1 MNPQN
6 ILMISYTYEA
16 KFCRTTPGNLISLII
31 MQTIQ
36 HVSFSY
42 IFRWFSRWHFT
53 QIEEFSDGKRQLGDI
68 LLVPMNVSTVAED
81 QEDVNIL
88 DSEEDLKIAESVA
101 FLIEGILIPI
111 LVVGGIL
118 GKISSLE

>member
-1 MNPQN
+1 
-6 ILMISYTYEA
+6 
-16 KFCRTTPGNLISLII
+16 
-31 MQTIQ
+31 
-36 HVSFSY
+36 
-42 IFRWFSRWHFT
+42 
-53 QIEEFSDGKRQLGDI
+53 
-68 LLVPMNVSTVAED
+68 MNVSTVAED

-118 GKISSLE
+118 GKISSLK

>member
-1 MNPQN
+1 MT
-6 ILMISYTYEA
+6 LY
-16 KFCRTTPGNLISLII
+16 
-31 MQTIQ
+31 
-36 HVSFSY
+36 
-42 IFRWFSRWHFT
+42 
-53 QIEEFSDGKRQLGDI
+53 SDWGKRQLGDI

>member
-1 MNPQN
+1 MFHF
-6 ILMISYTYEA
+6 L
-16 KFCRTTPGNLISLII
+16 
-31 MQTIQ
+31 
-36 HVSFSY
+36 H
-42 IFRWFSRWHFT
+42 IFRWFSRWHLT
-53 QIEEFSDGKRQLGDI
+53 QIEEFSGGKRQLGDI

>member
-1 MNPQN
+1 MRK
-6 ILMISYTYEA
+6 T
-16 KFCRTTPGNLISLII
+16 R
-31 MQTIQ
+31 
-36 HVSFSY
+36 
-42 IFRWFSRWHFT
+42 
-53 QIEEFSDGKRQLGDI
+53 GKRQLGDI

-118 GKISSLE
+118 GKISSLQ